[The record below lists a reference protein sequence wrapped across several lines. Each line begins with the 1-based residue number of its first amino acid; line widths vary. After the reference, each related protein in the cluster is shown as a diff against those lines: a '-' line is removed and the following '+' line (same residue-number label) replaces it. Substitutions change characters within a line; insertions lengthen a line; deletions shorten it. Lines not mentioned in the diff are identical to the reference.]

1 MKAPLRS
8 ACTACA
14 LTVLLLMSGC
24 HRHRKSK
31 SAPNTDAYS
40 DNLHQ
45 LVQKKALPPEKV
57 DTSKVP
63 NLRWPDFSD
72 YQTYVATFYDDRNY
86 EVAWT
91 RDGAPT
97 ITATAF
103 IQQFQDAAAKGLI
116 PEDYDA
122 PRWADRVKALNDK
135 SADAISLFDVAMT
148 VNVMRY
154 ISDLR
159 IGRVNPSH
167 FNFEVP
173 VQDKKYDLAEFVSDN
188 AVDATDVPKL
198 IVGVEPDSE
207 DYRKTEQA
215 LAHYLD
221 LAKQQEQANEDPLP
235 PVTKAV
241 SVGETYP
248 AVAALLTRLQLEG
261 DAASDAVPSATAST
275 TPSPTPSTVFNS
287 ALSEA
292 VKSYQHRH
300 GIAEDGKLTPQT
312 IRSLNVPMN
321 FRVAQLQDSLERWR
335 WLPDPYLKA
344 RLMVNLPEFVLRGYD
359 PDHKL
364 DFTMRVVVGQVMG
377 QHETPV
383 FTHMMK
389 YLVFRPYWNVPVDIA
404 RKELVPHMAANHG
417 YLASKN
423 FEVTN
428 NKGVVLTDY
437 TAKQVAQGAVMV
449 REKPGPKN
457 SLGLV
462 KFIFPNQYDI
472 YLHSTPAVSL
482 FERSRRDFSHGCIRV
497 QKPVD
502 LAVWVLQ
509 GQGDWDLDK
518 VQEAM
523 NNGPDNKT
531 VSLKM
536 PLPIVIFYLTAIVAE
551 DDQTHFFDDIYGY
564 DSEMQKVFS
573 KGPPYPIK
581 PEPVVP
587 KTKPGDTA

>member
-1 MKAPLRS
+1 MVRPVMMKAPLRS

-14 LTVLLLMSGC
+14 LTLLLLVSGC

-45 LVQKKALPPEKV
+45 LVEKKALPPEKV

-63 NLRWPDFSD
+63 NLRWPNFSD
-72 YQTYVATFYDDRNY
+72 YESYVQTFYDDRNY

-91 RDGAPT
+91 RDGVPT
-97 ITATAF
+97 ATATAF
-103 IQQFQDAAAKGLI
+103 MLQFQDAATKGLI

-122 PRWADRVKALNDK
+122 PRWAERVKALSDK

-167 FNFEVP
+167 FNFEIP
-173 VQDKKYDLAEFVSDN
+173 VQEKRYDLAEFVSDN

-198 IVGVEPDSE
+198 ITSVEPDSD

-221 LAKQQEQANEDPLP
+221 LSKQQGQAAAEPLP
-235 PVTKAV
+235 TVTKAV
-241 SVGETYP
+241 SAGDAYP
-248 AVAALLTRLQLEG
+248 AAAALLARLQLEG
-261 DAASDAVPSATAST
+261 DAASDAVLSTATN
-275 TPSPTPSTVFNS
+275 PVFNS
-287 ALSEA
+287 MLSDA
-292 VKSYQHRH
+292 VKNYQGRH
-300 GIAEDGKLTPQT
+300 GITEDGKLTSQT
-312 IRSLNVPMN
+312 IKSLNVPMD

-335 WLPDPYLKA
+335 WLPDPYLHA

-389 YLVFRPYWNVPVDIA
+389 YLVFRPFWNVPVDIA
-404 RKELVPHMAANHG
+404 RKELVPHMTANHG

-428 NKGVVLTDY
+428 NKGVVETDY
-437 TAKQVAQGAVMV
+437 TTKQVAQGAVMV

-497 QKPVD
+497 QKPAD

-509 GQGDWDLDK
+509 GQGGDWDLEK
-518 VQEAM
+518 VQDAM
-523 NNGPDNKT
+523 NSGPDNKT
-531 VSLKM
+531 VSLKTL
-536 PLPIVIFYLTAIVAE
+536 LPIVIFYLTATVAE
-551 DDQTHFFDDIYGY
+551 DGQAHFFDDIYGY

-573 KGPPYPIK
+573 KGPPYPVK

>member
-1 MKAPLRS
+1 MAS
-8 ACTACA
+8 A
-14 LTVLLLMSGC
+14 LTLLLLAGGC
-24 HRHRKSK
+24 NRHRKSK
-31 SAPNTDAYS
+31 SAPNTTAYS
-40 DNLHQ
+40 DNLHN
-45 LVQKKALPPEKV
+45 LLEKKALPPEKV
-57 DTSKVP
+57 DTTKVP
-63 NLRWPDFSD
+63 NLRWPNFSD
-72 YQTYVATFYDDRNY
+72 YQASMATFYDDRNY

-97 ITATAF
+97 ATATAF
-103 IQQFQDAAAKGLI
+103 IQQFHDAAAKGLI

-122 PRWADRVKALNDK
+122 PRWADRVQALSSK

-159 IGRVNPSH
+159 IGRVNPQH
-167 FNFEVP
+167 FNFDIH
-173 VQDKKYDLAEFVSDN
+173 VQDKKYDLAEFVSDH

-198 IVGVEPDSE
+198 IAGVEPDSDE
-207 DYRKTEQA
+207 YRQTEAA

-221 LAKQQEQANEDPLP
+221 LAKQQQESQAEPLP
-235 PVTKAV
+235 IAAKPIPVGGA
-241 SVGETYP
+241 YP
-248 AVAALLTRLQLEG
+248 ATAALLARLQLEG
-261 DAASDAVPSATAST
+261 DADATDPPTTTDGIFTTTLSA
-275 TPSPTPSTVFNS
+275 
-287 ALSEA
+287 A
-292 VKSYQHRH
+292 VKNYQHRH
-300 GIAEDGKLTPQT
+300 GLAEDGKLTPQT
-312 IRSLNVPMN
+312 LKSLNVPMDL
-321 FRVAQLQDSLERWR
+321 RVAQLQDSLERWR
-335 WLPDPYLKA
+335 WLPEPYLHA
-344 RLMVNLPEFVLRGYD
+344 RLMVNLPEFVLRGFD

-389 YLVFRPYWNVPVDIA
+389 YLVFRPYWSVPVDIA
-404 RKELVPHMAANHG
+404 KKELVPHIEANRG

-423 FEVTN
+423 FEVTD
-428 NKGVVLTDY
+428 NKGVVQTNY
-437 TAKQVAQGAVMV
+437 TAHQVSQGAVMV

-497 QKPVD
+497 QKPAD

-509 GQGDWDLDK
+509 GQTGDWDLDK
-518 VQEAM
+518 VEDAM
-523 NNGPDNKT
+523 NNGPDNHT
-531 VSLKM
+531 VSLKT
-536 PLPIVIFYLTAIVAE
+536 PLPIVIFYLTAIVDE
-551 DDQTHFFDDIYGY
+551 DGQTHFFDDIYGY
-564 DSEMQKVFS
+564 DEDMQKVFA

-581 PEPVVP
+581 PEPIVP
-587 KTKPGDTA
+587 KTKQGDTA